1 MRATVTPDACNS
13 RSVFLFNVSCS
24 GFCLCLWNLPVQFL
38 TCWPRKQ
45 LSYKWTLYDQ
55 WSVLPWDL
63 MVCWEQGGMG
73 RHSQRPF
80 FFFFY
85 PRFLTQPLS
94 SRHCLLSSRAVL
106 WSIGTTDGIQ
116 VCLLQQ
122 TSDDLSWHQK
132 ALAVLVQRN
141 SGCHGYCFG
150 RGITREP
157 ALRRAVLSSARLIR
171 M

>member
-1 MRATVTPDACNS
+1 MHVTVGVSSFLMLAVAGFAFACGIS
-13 RSVFLFNVSCS
+13 LFSFSHVGQESSCPTSELFMTSEVSYRETWWCVENRVV
-24 GFCLCLWNLPVQFL
+24 WAD
-38 TCWPRKQ
+38 
-45 LSYKWTLYDQ
+45 TLKG
-55 WSVLPWDL
+55 L
-63 MVCWEQGGMG
+63 
-73 RHSQRPF
+73 F

-85 PRFLTQPLS
+85 PCFLTQPLS